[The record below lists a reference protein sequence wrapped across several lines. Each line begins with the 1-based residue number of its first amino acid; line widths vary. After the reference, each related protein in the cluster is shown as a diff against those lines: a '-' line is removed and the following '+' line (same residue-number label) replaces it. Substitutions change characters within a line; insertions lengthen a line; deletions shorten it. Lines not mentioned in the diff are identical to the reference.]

1 MCPSQIN
8 QIKFRFKPEKNVF
21 SFTNNKASGQKN
33 KSKFSLQLT
42 RLTQSNPKN
51 ENRIHILQFAGR
63 ISTLV
68 DFGALSMN

>member
-1 MCPSQIN
+1 M
-8 QIKFRFKPEKNVF
+8 
-21 SFTNNKASGQKN
+21 TQKN
-33 KSKFSLQLT
+33 KSKFSLQVLQRTGLT
-42 RLTQSNPKN
+42 ESHLQS